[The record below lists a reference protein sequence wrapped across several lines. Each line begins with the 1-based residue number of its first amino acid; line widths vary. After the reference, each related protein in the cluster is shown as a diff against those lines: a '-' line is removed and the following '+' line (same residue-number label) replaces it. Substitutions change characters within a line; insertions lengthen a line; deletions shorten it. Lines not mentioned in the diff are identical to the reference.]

1 MMVLTRPVQSKPL
14 QQYATAVRY
23 ISTLQQ
29 YTTAVHYSSTLQ
41 QYTTATAVHYSSTL
55 QQYTTAV
62 HRWVRI
68 LARIR
73 EVRIATIMLSFQ
85 FDLQESIYW

>member
-23 ISTLQQ
+23 I
-29 YTTAVHYSSTLQ
+29 
-41 QYTTATAVHYSSTL
+41 STL